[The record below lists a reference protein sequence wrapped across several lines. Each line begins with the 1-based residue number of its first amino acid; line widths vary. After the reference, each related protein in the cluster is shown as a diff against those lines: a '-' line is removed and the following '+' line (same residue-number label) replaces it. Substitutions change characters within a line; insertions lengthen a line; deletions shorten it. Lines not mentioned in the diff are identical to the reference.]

1 MADKILIR
9 GLKAPTIIG
18 VWDWER
24 EVRQELLIDL
34 DLCMDTSISA
44 DSDNIKL
51 AVSYAAVSEL
61 VIALCASAGFQLIEA
76 LAAHLTEAVFEQF
89 PLVDELRLKIRKPG
103 AVPEADYVG
112 IEICRSRIAGTD

>member
-24 EVRQELLIDL
+24 QVRQELLIDL
-34 DLCMDTSISA
+34 DLYMDTSKAAEA
-44 DSDNIKL
+44 DDFEL

-61 VIALCASAGFQLIEA
+61 VLSHCAESSFQLIEA
-76 LAAHLTEAVFEQF
+76 LAAYLANAVFENFQS
-89 PLVDELRLKIRKPG
+89 VEELRIAIKKPG

-112 IEICRSRIAGTD
+112 IEIRRSRT